1 MLCCRGGYIVI
12 DASGFRAG
20 VGIIL
25 VNKQRKLFWAKRIYQ
40 KNAWQFPQ
48 GGLLKGETTEQAL
61 YRELQEEIGLTEQ
74 DVRILA
80 ESRQWLS
87 YRLPK
92 HLFRHHSLP
101 LCIGQK
107 QRWFLLELL
116 SDDDKVDFNTTDSP
130 EFIGFRWV
138 SYWYPSKQVIAFK
151 RQVYQRALNEF
162 APILFPE
169 HSSDELS
176 IRCPSTVA
184 VEKFAL

>member
-1 MLCCRGGYIVI
+1 MI
-12 DASGFRAG
+12 DKSGFRAG

-48 GGLLKGETTEQAL
+48 GGLVEGETIEQAL
-61 YRELQEEIGLTEQ
+61 YRELHEEIGLNPE
-74 DVRILA
+74 DVRILSK
-80 ESRQWLS
+80 SRRWLC

-92 HLFRHHSLP
+92 HLLRHHSLP

-116 SDDDKVDFNTTDSP
+116 TSDGAIELNTTDSP
-130 EFIGFRWV
+130 EFIDFRWV
-138 SYWYPSKQVIAFK
+138 NYWYPTKQVIAFK
-151 RQVYQRALNEF
+151 RHVYQQALNEF

-169 HSSDELS
+169 YAQQQSVMT
-176 IRCPSTVA
+176 CTAAVA
-184 VEKFAL
+184 KEIDLVEPVPGR